1 MDLTKPREL
10 EIEQF
15 WMQLGAAT
23 MLAILAIYVLPVVI
37 AVVWFVV
44 DTPRLPRGVTTLTLS
59 DAVTFK
65 LMTNVIIMV
74 VALAIWTVL
83 IFYTMD
89 PCRILVRKWLVKGYI
104 RRRVRG
110 ERRRQE
116 ETQEILELKQWIKQQ
131 GFKFKGEQDEA
142 TT

>member
-1 MDLTKPREL
+1 MEDSDRKIDPEV
-10 EIEQF
+10 F

-23 MLAILAIYVLPVVI
+23 MLVLLAIYVLPVVI

-44 DTPRLPRGVTTLTLS
+44 DTPRVPREVTTLTVS

-65 LMTNVIIMV
+65 VMTNVMIMV

-89 PCRILVRKWLVKGYI
+89 PCRILVRKCLVKAYI

-110 ERRRQE
+110 ERRQQE
-116 ETQEILELKQWIKQQ
+116 EAQDILELKQWIKEQ

>member
-1 MDLTKPREL
+1 L
-10 EIEQF
+10 EDSDRKIDPEVF

-23 MLAILAIYVLPVVI
+23 MLVLLAIYVLPVVI

-44 DTPRLPRGVTTLTLS
+44 DTPRVPREVTTLTVS

-65 LMTNVIIMV
+65 VMTNVMIMV

-89 PCRILVRKWLVKGYI
+89 PCRILVRKCLVKAYI

-110 ERRRQE
+110 ERRQQE
-116 ETQEILELKQWIKQQ
+116 EAQDILELKQWIKEQ